1 MTVRLFYDD
10 PFLLEFDAGVM
21 AVERDGA
28 RSVTVL
34 DRSAFYPTSGGQLHD
49 LGQINGVP
57 VIDVIE
63 LDEGIIGHVTERPVA
78 SAGETVH
85 GRVDPRR
92 RLQHCR
98 QHTAQHILSQVFI
111 RLCGYETAS
120 VHLGEEY
127 GAIELETGE
136 ITADE
141 LSRAER
147 LANEII
153 QENRPVTI
161 SQVSRE
167 EAGRLPLRKMPP
179 ERDSIR
185 VVTVEGL
192 DRSACGGTHCRNT
205 AEVGFVKLVGTGRM
219 RGHAMVKF
227 LCGAQTLDDYTV
239 RFQVTNELSR
249 QLTCHVTDLPHKVRT
264 LNGLVRDL
272 RRELSD
278 AWRDLLPVR
287 AEAAA
292 ERAGAGQN
300 TGVCVVE
307 EEVPD
312 QKLAGELVG
321 MVADR
326 VSAVA
331 LMAYAGRLLVA
342 TPSDSDLHA
351 GDLARRLAEET
362 GLRGGGS
369 ARLAQLGGLDRD
381 RLQQYR
387 RCVEQ
392 LLTDA

>member
-1 MTVRLFYDD
+1 MTVRLFYED
-10 PFLLEFDAGVM
+10 PFLLEFDARVM

-28 RSVTVL
+28 RLVTVL
-34 DRSAFYPTSGGQLHD
+34 ERTAFYPTSGGQLHD

-57 VIDVIE
+57 VIDVVE
-63 LDEGIIGHVTERPVA
+63 LDEGTIGHVTERPVA

-85 GRVDPRR
+85 GQVDRRR

-98 QHTAQHILSQVFI
+98 QHTVQHILSQVFI
-111 RLCGYETAS
+111 RLCGYETVS

-127 GAIELETGE
+127 GAIELKTGKV
-136 ITADE
+136 TDDE
-141 LSRAER
+141 LSKAER

-153 QENRPVTI
+153 HENRPVTI

-167 EAGRLPLRKMPP
+167 EAERLPLRKMPP
-179 ERDSIR
+179 EMDSIR

-192 DRSACGGTHCRNT
+192 DWSACGGTHCRNT

-219 RGHAMVKF
+219 RGHVMVKF
-227 LCGAQTLDDYTV
+227 LCGTQALEDYTI
-239 RFQVTNELSR
+239 RYQVTNELGR
-249 QLTCHVTDLPHKVRT
+249 RLTCHVTELPHKVET
-264 LNGLVRDL
+264 LDGQVRDL
-272 RRELSD
+272 RRDLSD

-292 ERAGAGQN
+292 ERARAGQD
-300 TGVCVVE
+300 TGVCIVE

-331 LMAYAGRLLVA
+331 LMAYEGRLLLA
-342 TPSDSDLHA
+342 TPSDSELHA
-351 GDLARRLAEET
+351 GDLARRLAEEA
-362 GLRGGGS
+362 GLSGGGS
-369 ARLAQLGGLDRD
+369 PRLAQLGGPDRD
-381 RLQQYR
+381 KLQQYR

-392 LLTDA
+392 LLADA